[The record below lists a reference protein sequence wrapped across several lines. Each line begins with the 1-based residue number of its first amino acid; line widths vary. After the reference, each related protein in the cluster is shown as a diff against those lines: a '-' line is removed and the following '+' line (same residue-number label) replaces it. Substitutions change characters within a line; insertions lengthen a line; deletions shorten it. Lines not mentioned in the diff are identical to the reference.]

1 MSLASTRLKDQID
14 FLSPVFFDAVLVFI
28 FLSQFE
34 RFLTMIFVLNFS
46 TEGPN
51 VTIILLLFLMTGFIE
66 LALPWPHSQS
76 LLTSCMLLVALM
88 VLISFF
94 PITIVA
100 TGGAILALIFITPVI
115 VSRMQIEHQLFFVAA
130 VLGVVIQ
137 MITRTWL
144 DTGSYYATILGAIF
158 LLGWVVVGIVLWIF
172 KVKDMTLNI
181 ESPQREFI
189 DITPIFGFL
198 IIQFLFMGFANVIS
212 TWFIR
217 NYLLMSFSGILSLS
231 IGAILVL
238 ERGSQIINYK
248 YSLGWVF
255 LYLISLSDLLWFNII
270 PIISYFG
277 AQLSACIIFYVG
289 LNKNSIRSIQVIG
302 LRLILIQFFAIII
315 LFLEVSASN
324 WAFMPSFLEVTRGQA
339 ATFIFIAGIF
349 LPLTSLQINVTLS
362 KLEQFQS
369 IKNSIRIIFLLLI
382 VIMMTGVISRE
393 FYIPDKEPDSNSLR
407 IMTYNIH
414 QYFSIAQTGQ
424 YNLEEVRDIIRESGA
439 DVIGI
444 EESEGARITSSNMNG
459 VQWLAHS
466 LGMNY
471 YYGPPTSAQIY
482 GVSLLSRFPIVNSQW
497 IALPAEESIERVAI
511 ITEIDTG
518 TLAGIIPII
527 VTHFQISKYSEDRL
541 AQAQKITELTRNL
554 TTAIVMGDFNTR
566 QDETDPTYILL
577 NSTYSDAWLLAPGND
592 PSGGFTAYSDNG
604 VAIKRIDYI
613 WLKGS
618 WIVQECTNFGTPR
631 DSDHRAVYASLIFS
645 S

>member
-1 MSLASTRLKDQID
+1 MSLASTRLKDQLD

-51 VTIILLLFLMTGFIE
+51 VTIILLLFLMTGFLE
-66 LALPWPHSQS
+66 LVLPWPHSQS
-76 LLTSCMLLVALM
+76 LLTSCVLLVALM

-100 TGGAILALIFITPVI
+100 TGGAILALIFITPVL
-115 VSRMQIEHQLFFVAA
+115 VSRMQIERQYFFVAA
-130 VLGVVIQ
+130 VLGVLIQ
-137 MITRTWL
+137 MITRVWL
-144 DTGSYYATILGAIF
+144 DTGSYYATILGVIF

-172 KVKDMTLNI
+172 KVKDTILNT

-189 DITPIFGFL
+189 DIIPIFGFL
-198 IIQFLFMGFANVIS
+198 IIQFLFLGFANVIS

-217 NYLLMSFSGILSLS
+217 NYLLMSFSGILGLS
-231 IGAILVL
+231 IGVILVL

-277 AQLSACIIFYVG
+277 AQLSACIILYVG
-289 LNKNSIRSIQVIG
+289 LNKNSIRSIRVIG

-315 LFLEVSASN
+315 LFLEVSAGN
-324 WAFMPSFLEVTRGQA
+324 WAFMPSFLEITRGQA
-339 ATFIFIAGIF
+339 AMFIFITGIF
-349 LPLTSLQINVTLS
+349 LPLSSLQLNVTLS
-362 KLEQFQS
+362 RLEQFKS
-369 IKNSIRIIFLLLI
+369 VKKSIRIIFLLLI

-414 QYFSIAQTGQ
+414 QYFSVAQTGQ
-424 YNLEEVRDIIRESGA
+424 YNLEQVRDIIRESGA
-439 DVIGI
+439 DVIGL

-482 GVSLLSRFPIVNSQW
+482 GVSLLSRFPIVNSRW
-497 IALPAEESIERVAI
+497 IALPAEESIERVAV

-527 VTHFQISKYSEDRL
+527 VTHFQTSKYSEDRL
-541 AQAQKITELTRNL
+541 AQAQMITELTRNL

-566 QDETDPTYILL
+566 QDETDLTYILL

-592 PSGGFTAYSDNG
+592 PSGGATAYSDNG
-604 VAIKRIDYI
+604 VASKRIDYI

-618 WIVQECTNFGTPR
+618 WTVHECTNFGTPR
-631 DSDHRAVYASLIFS
+631 DSDHRAVYASLILS